1 MVGTVA
7 GRCARVAP
15 AGLLAEVL
23 VAKLEFYLVE
33 LPAGVLAD
41 VPAEPPAE
49 DLLEGLVEKVPG
61 EFPAGRHGVLAV
73 VLLEKRPVELFVDDQ
88 FEELLVEL
96 PAGKP
101 EGFAELLLEELQ
113 LQRLEHLV
121 VLG

>member
-1 MVGTVA
+1 VDGTVA
-7 GRCARVAP
+7 GLCALVAP

-61 EFPAGRHGVLAV
+61 ELPAGRHGVLAV
-73 VLLEKRPVELFVDDQ
+73 VLLEKRPVEL
-88 FEELLVEL
+88 

-101 EGFAELLLEELQ
+101 GGFAELLLEELQ

-121 VLG
+121 VLC